1 MLFHVAASNQLDFRL
16 IWVVSGASQWQI
28 LLSEVKRN
36 KSPSFSAV
44 QQITSGW

>member
-1 MLFHVAASNQLDFRL
+1 MKPGFFNSESPT
-16 IWVVSGASQWQI
+16 SGPSQWQI